1 MNIVGIS
8 DDIKNLLVDIDKVVD
23 ITFLDNC
30 ETIEVSILE
39 EENINDIEICK
50 GEANYIKYKKKHQF
64 FRALSLYAQFIKE
77 GKETFEI
84 KEKAL
89 IRSIGSMI
97 DVSRNSV
104 YRVEEVK
111 KFLIKIALMGHDT
124 CMLYTEDT
132 YEIDGYEYFG
142 YLRGRYSK
150 EELKDIDDYGYS
162 LGIELVPC
170 IQTLAHLKQTLKY
183 EYAKDMRDTADV
195 LLVGEPKTYEF
206 VEAMISSLRGIFR
219 SNKIH
224 IGMDEAFDLGRG
236 ESISKNGYKPHGE
249 LMIEH
254 LNAVCE
260 ICKKYNFKPMMWDD
274 MFLRA
279 GAPNGDY
286 YNLETVITD
295 EIVNNIP
302 EEVSLVYW
310 DYYTSDE
317 DKYNKLFKIR
327 EKFNNNKIFAGGS
340 WMWLGFAP
348 TYSKTFATT
357 NAALKQCKEK
367 NIQEVIVT
375 LWGDDGSEASINV
388 ALLGL
393 MLYGEH
399 SYYKEVDTEWLNRRC
414 QFLTGLSMSDFLA
427 LEELDLV
434 PTVPNPNLKESNP
447 SKYLLYQDIM
457 LGAFDKHVE
466 GLNLEKY
473 YTSLSRKYEEIAKKT
488 KDYNQMYITFSKL
501 SDYLA
506 VKSEIGIKLRNAYI
520 NTDKES
526 LKNILEYV
534 LPELKLRLDNFQD
547 SYRELWYKE
556 RKGQGFEVMD
566 IRLGGIRSRIDS
578 TVYRLNQYLSGNI
591 DSIEELDEKIL
602 YFLNNFT
609 EECKLISYIRYKDI
623 ATQNILAW

>member
-8 DDIKNLLVDIDKVVD
+8 DDIKNLLVDISKVVD

-39 EENINDIEICK
+39 KENINDIEICK

-520 NTDKES
+520 NKDKES